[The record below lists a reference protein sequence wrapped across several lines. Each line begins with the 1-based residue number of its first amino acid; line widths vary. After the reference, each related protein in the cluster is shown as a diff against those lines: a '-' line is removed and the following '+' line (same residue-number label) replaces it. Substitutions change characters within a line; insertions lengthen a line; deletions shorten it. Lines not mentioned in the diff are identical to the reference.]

1 MHFAPG
7 PKFLETAQVWKLKT
21 KSVRRPAQLGCSPG
35 HLSPTFFPGPDN
47 SRAGRPSRPLG
58 LCLCRLSASLSP
70 SPPAPG
76 GRPPLALSYR
86 VPLPAASGC
95 SAGESPRG
103 SAARWPLGPSG
114 AGVAAVLGGRTG
126 PGPQARPRGGQR
138 RAAAGAWGRQQ
149 ACREQPAVWH
159 GRPSAGSKVHFND
172 YQVMLL

>member
-1 MHFAPG
+1 M
-7 PKFLETAQVWKLKT
+7 KT

-35 HLSPTFFPGPDN
+35 HLSPTFFPGPNN

-114 AGVAAVLGGRTG
+114 AGGGRSTG
-126 PGPQARPRGGQR
+126 RPDG
-138 RAAAGAWGRQQ
+138 AAARGRGRAGAAPCRRRRVGQ
-149 ACREQPAVWH
+149 AAGLQGA
-159 GRPSAGSKVHFND
+159 AGSAARQAERGFKGA
-172 YQVMLL
+172 L